1 MTKEQKE
8 KYFNKILEDYYV
20 YRERCLSKS
29 QEPDSL
35 VTYACLSS
43 DVGEDDT
50 LFNDFYEWSRQ
61 Y

>member
-1 MTKEQKE
+1 MSKEEKE
-8 KYFNKILEDYYV
+8 KYFNEILESYYI
-20 YRERCLSKS
+20 YRERCLSKN

-35 VTYACLSS
+35 ITYACISS
-43 DVGEDDT
+43 DVGEDMD

>member
-1 MTKEQKE
+1 MSKEEKE
-8 KYFNKILEDYYV
+8 KYFNEILENYYV
-20 YRERCLSKS
+20 YRERCLSKN

-35 VTYACLSS
+35 ITYACISS
-43 DVGEDDT
+43 DVGEDMD